1 MNNCPH
7 CQSVKIVKNGKSWY
21 GKQTYKC
28 RNCNR
33 QAVERKLSVKI
44 EKEELLRRLLL
55 ERLSLRA
62 IARVLQV
69 SLGWLVP
76 RIQQFWQQVPQ
87 ELPVGKLEQAE
98 LVLYG
103 LEADE
108 MWSYVGAK
116 DSPVW
121 LWLAVERRS
130 SLVVGFHIGERNQ
143 ESALGLW
150 LSIPAA
156 LREKALVFTDDL
168 AAYAAVL
175 EKGQHQAEGKKQT
188 TKIERLNNTLRQR
201 CSRLVSKTLSFS
213 KSWQN
218 HFLAIRFLLV
228 NLNLVNLA
236 MNPSLL

>member
-1 MNNCPH
+1 ML
-7 CQSVKIVKNGKSWY
+7 GL
-21 GKQTYKC
+21 
-28 RNCNR
+28 
-33 QAVERKLSVKI
+33 AV
-44 EKEELLRRLLL
+44 EELLQRLLL

-69 SLGWLVP
+69 SMGWLIP
-76 RIQQFWQQVPQ
+76 RIKQLWQQVPE

-98 LVLYG
+98 LMLYC

-116 DSPVW
+116 DCPVW

-130 SLVVGFHIGERNQ
+130 GLVVGFHVGERNQ

-150 LSIPAA
+150 LSIPEA

-168 AAYAAVL
+168 AAYAAVFQ
-175 EKGQHQAEGKKQT
+175 KGQHQPEGKKQT

-201 CSRLVSKTLSFS
+201 CSRLVRKTLSFS

-218 HFLAIRFLLV
+218 HYLAIRFLLV
-228 NLNLVNLA
+228 NLNLQKLA
-236 MNPSLL
+236 NKPSLL

>member
-1 MNNCPH
+1 MNRCPH
-7 CQSVKIVKNGKSWY
+7 CQSLKIVKNGKTWY
-21 GKQTYKC
+21 GKQNYKC
-28 RNCNR
+28 QNCKR
-33 QAVERKLSVKI
+33 QAVERKPSAGLTV
-44 EKEELLRRLLL
+44 EALLHRLLL

-69 SLGWLVP
+69 SLGWLIP
-76 RIQQFWQQVPQ
+76 RIQQLWQQVPEQ
-87 ELPVGKLEQAE
+87 LLVGNLEQPE
-98 LVLYG
+98 LLLYC

-116 DSPVW
+116 DCPEW

-130 SLVVGFHIGERNQ
+130 GLVVGFHVGERNQ

-150 LSIPAA
+150 LSIPEA

-168 AAYAAVL
+168 AAYEVVFD
-175 EKGQHQAEGKKQT
+175 KGQHQAEGKKQP

-201 CSRLVSKTLSFS
+201 CSRLVRKTLSFS

-228 NLNLVNLA
+228 NLNLDKLA
-236 MNPSLL
+236 KNPSLL

>member
-7 CQSVKIVKNGKSWY
+7 CQSVKIVKNGKCWY
-21 GKQTYKC
+21 GKQNYKC
-28 RNCNR
+28 KNCKR
-33 QAVERKLSVKI
+33 QAVARKPMVGL
-44 EKEELLRRLLL
+44 EKEDLLPRLLL

-76 RIQQFWQQVPQ
+76 HMKQLWQQVPQ
-87 ELPVGKLEQAE
+87 DLPIGKLEQAE
-98 LVLYG
+98 IVLYC

-116 DSPVW
+116 DCPVW
-121 LWLAVERRS
+121 LWLAIERRTG
-130 SLVVGFHIGERNQ
+130 LVVGFHIGERNQ

-150 LSIPAA
+150 LSIPEA
-156 LREKALVFTDDL
+156 LRGKAMVFTDDL
-168 AAYAAVL
+168 AAYAPVFQ
-175 EKGQHQAEGKKQT
+175 KGQHQREGKKQT

-201 CSRLVSKTLSFS
+201 CGRLVRKTLSFS

-218 HFLAIRFLLV
+218 HFEAIRFLLV
-228 NLNLVNLA
+228 NLNLQKLA
-236 MNPSLL
+236 NNPSLL